1 MFVGIDIGGTKTHV
15 LVEDDDRVILDRVVP
30 TSAWKCGGL
39 LDHDENAT
47 RLLATFADVAGA
59 ASAPLVIGAHG
70 LDSDWQTLEFQLRLT
85 GRHLGPVRAVNDVEL
100 LGPAGGFDDAIAV
113 IVGTGSKIVAHTGE
127 GASLSAGGY
136 GFLLS
141 DPGSAAALARQAVC
155 AVLDA
160 RDAGLRPDALAHA
173 LMNHFGVDDEI
184 ALSYAFTANARLTS
198 WGALAP
204 IVFAAA
210 DDGSTLAA
218 KVIDDAAK
226 ELAFGVGQVCER
238 GAVGADVICAG
249 GVISNQPRFYR
260 AFTRHI
266 DDLGRGLTVHLLTVA
281 PVTGALAL
289 ARRTKNAYPSTV
301 HESWRN
307 S

>member
-15 LVEDDDRVILDRVVP
+15 LVEEDNHVILDRVLP
-30 TSAWKCGGL
+30 TSAWQCGGL
-39 LDHDENAT
+39 LDDDENVT
-47 RLLATFADVAGA
+47 RLLATIADVAGA

-70 LDSDWQTLEFQLRLT
+70 LDSEWQTLEFQLSLT
-85 GRHLGPVRAVNDVEL
+85 SRHLGPVRAVNDVEL

-113 IVGTGSKIVAHTGE
+113 IVGTGSKVVAHTSE

-141 DPGSAAALARQAVC
+141 DPGSAAMLARQAVR
-155 AVLDA
+155 AVLNA
-160 RDAGLRPDALAHA
+160 RDAGLQPDALAHG

-184 ALSYAFTANARLTS
+184 ALSYAFTSNARLTS

-226 ELAFGVGQVCER
+226 ELAFGGRTGLRTRRSRRRRHLRWRRHLEPTTILSGIHPTHRRPWSWADGAPADRRSRDR
-238 GAVGADVICAG
+238 G
-249 GVISNQPRFYR
+249 SR
-260 AFTRHI
+260 AR
-266 DDLGRGLTVHLLTVA
+266 A
-281 PVTGALAL
+281 
-289 ARRTKNAYPSTV
+289 KNAYPSTV
-301 HESWRN
+301 Q
-307 S
+307 

>member
-15 LVEDDDRVILDRVVP
+15 LVEEDDRVILDRVLP
-30 TSAWKCGGL
+30 TSAWQRGGL
-39 LDHDENAT
+39 LDDDENVT
-47 RLLATFADVAGA
+47 RLLATIADVAGA

-70 LDSDWQTLEFQLRLT
+70 LDSEWQTLEFQLSLT
-85 GRHLGPVRAVNDVEL
+85 SRHLGPVRAVNDVEL

-113 IVGTGSKIVAHTGE
+113 IVGTGSKVVAHTSE

-141 DPGSAAALARQAVC
+141 DPGSAAMLARQAVR
-155 AVLDA
+155 AVLNA
-160 RDAGLRPDALAHA
+160 RDAGLQPDALAHG

-218 KVIDDAAK
+218 KVVDDAAK

-238 GAVGADVICAG
+238 GAVGADVVCAG

-260 AFTRHI
+260 ALARQI
-266 DDLGRGLTVHLLTVA
+266 DDLGLGLTAHLLTVA

-289 ARRTKNAYPSTV
+289 ARRMRTPAPSN
-301 HESWRN
+301 ESRRN

>member
-15 LVEDDDRVILDRVVP
+15 LVEEDNHVIVDRVLP
-30 TSAWKCGGL
+30 TSAWQCGGL
-39 LDHDENAT
+39 LDDDENVT
-47 RLLATFADVAGA
+47 RLLATIADVAGA

-70 LDSDWQTLEFQLRLT
+70 LDSEWQTLEFQLSLT
-85 GRHLGPVRAVNDVEL
+85 SRHLGPVRAVNDVEL

-113 IVGTGSKIVAHTGE
+113 IVGTGSKVVAHTSE

-141 DPGSAAALARQAVC
+141 DPGSAAMLARQAVR
-155 AVLDA
+155 AVLNA
-160 RDAGLRPDALAHA
+160 RDAGLQPDALAHG

-218 KVIDDAAK
+218 KVVDDAAK

-238 GAVGADVICAG
+238 GAVGADVVCAG

-260 AFTRHI
+260 ALARQI
-266 DDLGRGLTVHLLTVA
+266 DDLGLGLTAHLLTVA

-289 ARRTKNAYPSTV
+289 ARRMRTPAPSN
-301 HESWRN
+301 ESRRN